1 MSVVAAALCG
11 FVLDLL
17 LADPPAFPH
26 PVVWMGR
33 AIGVLERF
41 LRPRFPQTRC
51 GQRAAGAVLAATL
64 PVGTLALSGAVCL
77 VTWRIHPALGF
88 AVQVLWSW
96 QALAVRGLAQE
107 SRRVYEQPVSYTH
120 LMSGGKHAQ
129 IRVCVPGI
137 LFAAQTY
144 LVADDHQVL
153 ALFLQRRHTGQKRSQ
168 YRLLFPHAAGGI

>member
-77 VTWRIHPALGF
+77 VTWRIHPAME
-88 AVQVLWSW
+88 
-96 QALAVRGLAQE
+96 LAG
-107 SRRVYEQPVSYTH
+107 
-120 LMSGGKHAQ
+120 
-129 IRVCVPGI
+129 
-137 LFAAQTY
+137 
-144 LVADDHQVL
+144 
-153 ALFLQRRHTGQKRSQ
+153 
-168 YRLLFPHAAGGI
+168 AGGVWSGAGKSAGV